1 VTDLSSGTPTFDLLD
16 KRELKFLGV
25 TLRDANLQ
33 LFGREVAEVL
43 GLSGDEVLVTD
54 VLADVVTIDVLVSSI
69 EAHQLLGR
77 SEELLDR
84 LRAVPGVEVGPDA
97 RLESKGVLGW
107 IAAQEA
113 EFGPVLDAAREQAT
127 EIAQRIRLR
136 ARLFSTGDEVLA
148 GAIEDTNRLTLER
161 ELGAAG
167 MTVEFG
173 GILADD
179 VDIVIGS
186 LRRAVDEGFGLIVT
200 TGGVG
205 AEAKD
210 HTVEA
215 VLALARDAA
224 TPYLVHFEVGGHS
237 RHVKDGIRIAVG
249 EHLGTRIV
257 ALPGPN
263 EEVEM
268 VAPILRAAYSAGESK
283 EATANAIAE
292 RLRTHLRERMGHHHS
307 HHGDHA

>member
-1 VTDLSSGTPTFDLLD
+1 MTFDLLN

-33 LFGREVAEVL
+33 AFGREVASVL
-43 GLSGDEVLVTD
+43 ELSADEVLVTD
-54 VLADVVTIDVLVSSI
+54 VLTDVVTIDVLVSSI

-77 SEELLDR
+77 SEQLLDR
-84 LRAVPGVEVGPDA
+84 LRTLPGVEVGPDA
-97 RLESKGVLGW
+97 RVESKGVLGW

-113 EFGPVLDAAREQAT
+113 EFGPVLEAAQAQAT
-127 EIAQRIRLR
+127 AIAERIRLR

-167 MTVEFG
+167 LTVEFG
-173 GILADD
+173 GILPDD
-179 VDIVIGS
+179 VDIAIGA
-186 LRRAVDEGFGLIVT
+186 LRRAVDDGFGLIVT

-210 HTVEA
+210 HSVEA
-215 VLALARDAA
+215 VLALDRNAA
-224 TPYLVHFEVGGHS
+224 TPYLVHFEIDHH
-237 RHVKDGIRIAVG
+237 RHAKDGIRIAVG
-249 EHLGTRIV
+249 DHLGTRIV

-268 VAPILRAAYSAGESK
+268 VAPILRELYTAGASK
-283 EATANAIAE
+283 EAMASAIAE
-292 RLRTHLRERMGHHHS
+292 RLRTHLRERMKH
-307 HHGDHA
+307 

>member
-1 VTDLSSGTPTFDLLD
+1 MSSPSFDLLN
-16 KRELKFLGV
+16 KRELKFHGV

-33 LFGREVAEVL
+33 AFGREVASVL
-43 GLSGDEVLVTD
+43 GLGSEEVLVTD
-54 VLADVVTIDVLVSSI
+54 VLPDVVTIDVLVSSI

-84 LRAVPGVEVGPDA
+84 LRALPGVEVGPEA
-97 RLESKGVLGW
+97 RLESQGVLGW

-113 EFGPVLDAAREQAT
+113 EFGPILDAAQEQAT
-127 EIAQRIRLR
+127 QIAARIRLR

-148 GAIEDTNRLTLER
+148 GAIEDTNRVTLER

-167 MTVEFG
+167 LTVEFG

-179 VDIVIGS
+179 VDLVIGS
-186 LRRAVDEGFGLIVT
+186 LRRAVDEGFGLVVT

-205 AEAKD
+205 AVAMD

-215 VLALARDAA
+215 VLALDRSAA
-224 TPYLVHFEVGGHS
+224 TPYLVHFEPGHG

-249 EHLGTRIV
+249 DHLGTRIV

-268 VAPILRAAYSAGESK
+268 VAPILRAAYAAGESK
-283 EATANAIAE
+283 EVTANAIAE
-292 RLRTHLRERMGHHHS
+292 RLRAHLRERMGHHR
-307 HHGDHA
+307 HGGPA